1 MTINPGATT
10 VIDVR
15 SRLFPRTTIQTPGV
29 APMSSMFF
37 LGPAGRR
44 RFDDFRGAVHDS
56 DGPKMWTGAGEHLW
70 RPLSNPPT
78 VQISAFQDHDPKGF
92 GRLQRRKSE
101 EHTSKL
107 KSLMRVSNAN
117 FCLT

>member
-1 MTINPGATT
+1 MAINPGATT

-29 APMSSMFF
+29 ATMSSMFF

-56 DGPKMWTGAGEHLW
+56 DGLKMWTGAGENLW
-70 RPLSNPPT
+70 RPLSIPST
-78 VQISAFQDHDPKGF
+78 AQISTFQDTDAKGF
-92 GRLQRRKSE
+92 GIVNRSRSIETMNELQK
-101 EHTSKL
+101 
-107 KSLMRVSNAN
+107 
-117 FCLT
+117 